1 MDMETQDIRE
11 ITTIM
16 EDINIKEITT
26 VLEIEKKRIFRN
38 YMDNEKIKMGG
49 HNHDIL
55 FHEEQWNN
63 FNVQNDIW
71 ENMGT

>member
-1 MDMETQDIRE
+1 METQDIRE

-55 FHEEQWNN
+55 FHEEQ
-63 FNVQNDIW
+63 
-71 ENMGT
+71 